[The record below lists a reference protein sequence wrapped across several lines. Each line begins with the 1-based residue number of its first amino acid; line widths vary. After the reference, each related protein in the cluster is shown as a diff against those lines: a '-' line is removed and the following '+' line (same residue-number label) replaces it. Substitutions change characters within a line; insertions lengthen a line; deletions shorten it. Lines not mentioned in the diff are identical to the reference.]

1 MQLHSDVRIK
11 TNGGRYGTENVKWS
25 GRVDSL
31 IPGLSLVAGLRSMA
45 RFGTALPSGVVMTG
59 VIAAY
64 VLLEWVSFIHEYKG
78 VPITPWN
85 PGLGLVFGFMVL
97 SGARYTAVLFV
108 GAVIAEIA
116 VLRSDLW
123 WPIILGLAAIIAG
136 GYGVVAT
143 MARRTMR
150 LDAGLN
156 RLRDVVLLMAS
167 GVVGAVLVAVFM
179 CLLLLA
185 DQKLDLADVLVA
197 AGPLLIGDII
207 GIAVITPLTLRLA
220 LHPQSLLDHVSLRML
235 LELLLFVAVVIA
247 ALWVIV
253 AAGPNGSKLF
263 YLMFLPVVVAAVRYG
278 LDGACIGVAVTQL
291 ALVGLLHHH
300 GYEVNVF
307 AEFQLLM
314 LVLSTTGLT
323 VGVVVTERRHAD
335 ETVRAVERQLKA
347 KEVEAAQA
355 ARFNLVSGTAAAL
368 AHEINQP
375 MTAARALARSVQQLL
390 HGPVPNLARIETN
403 IGNLIIQIDHAGGVV
418 RRMREFL
425 RRGRPHSS
433 TIAMR
438 ELLTDALA
446 LARAAAVSRGV
457 SIALDA
463 PDNLP
468 VVHGDA
474 VQLQQV
480 VLNLVRNAE
489 EAIADARTPN
499 GHITVVARRLEAP
512 ARVEIS
518 IVDNGPGI
526 AAEVVERLFHPL
538 TTSKTDGLGLGLSIS
553 ASIVEAHGGR
563 IWVQTGK
570 AGATEFRFSL
580 PLETG

>member
-1 MQLHSDVRIK
+1 VNLIAGSAQAA
-11 TNGGRYGTENVKWS
+11 GRNCTS
-25 GRVDSL
+25 HLGRALTSSL
-31 IPGLSLVAGLRSMA
+31 
-45 RFGTALPSGVVMTG
+45 FKTG

-64 VLLEWVSFIHEYKG
+64 VLLEWLSFIHEYKG

-85 PGLGLVFGFMVL
+85 PGLGLVFGLIVL
-97 SGARYTAVLFV
+97 FGARYATVLFA

-116 VLRSDLW
+116 ILRSNLW
-123 WPIILGLAAIIAG
+123 WPIILALTTIIAG
-136 GYGVVAT
+136 GYGLVAQV
-143 MARRTMR
+143 ARGHLR

-156 RLRDVVLLMAS
+156 RLRDVILLLVS
-167 GVVGAVLVAVFM
+167 GVIGAALVAVFI

-185 DQKLDLADVLVA
+185 DQELDLADVLVA

-220 LHPQSLLDHVSLRML
+220 LRPQPLLDHISLRML
-235 LELLLFVAVVIA
+235 SEFLLFVAVVIA
-247 ALWVIV
+247 TLWVIV

-263 YLMFLPVVVAAVRYG
+263 YVMFLPVVVAAVRYG
-278 LDGACIGVAVTQL
+278 LDGACIALAVTQL
-291 ALVGLLHHH
+291 ALVGLLHLY
-300 GYEVNVF
+300 GYEANAF

-314 LVLSTTGLT
+314 LILSATGLT

-347 KEVEAAQA
+347 KELEAAQA

-375 MTAARALARSVQQLL
+375 MTAARALARAVQQLL
-390 HGPVPNLARIETN
+390 RGPALDLARIDAN
-403 IGNLIIQIDHAGGVV
+403 IVSLITQIDHAGGVV
-418 RRMREFL
+418 RRMRDFL

-433 TIAMR
+433 TIILSD
-438 ELLTDALA
+438 LLSDALA
-446 LARAAAVSRGV
+446 LAGPEVASKGV

-463 PDNLP
+463 ADGDPL
-468 VVHGDA
+468 VIHGDA
-474 VQLQQV
+474 VQLQEV
-480 VLNLVRNAE
+480 ILNLVRNAA

-499 GHITVVARRLEAP
+499 GRIMVVARRLDAP
-512 ARVEIS
+512 ARIEIS
-518 IVDNGPGI
+518 VVDNGPGI
-526 AAEVVERLFHPL
+526 TAEVAERLFHPL

-563 IWVQTGK
+563 IWLQTGK

>member
-1 MQLHSDVRIK
+1 VNLIAGSAQAA
-11 TNGGRYGTENVKWS
+11 GRSCTSQFGRALTS
-25 GRVDSL
+25 GL
-31 IPGLSLVAGLRSMA
+31 
-45 RFGTALPSGVVMTG
+45 FKTG

-64 VLLEWVSFIHEYKG
+64 VLLEWLSFIHEYKG

-85 PGLGLVFGFMVL
+85 PGLGLVFGLIVL
-97 SGARYTAVLFV
+97 FGARYATVLFA
-108 GAVIAEIA
+108 GAVIAEI
-116 VLRSDLW
+116 VILRSNLW
-123 WPIILGLAAIIAG
+123 WPIILALTTIIAG
-136 GYGVVAT
+136 GYGLVAQVV
-143 MARRTMR
+143 RGHLR

-156 RLRDVVLLMAS
+156 RLRDVVLLLLS
-167 GVVGAVLVAVFM
+167 GVIGAALVAVFI

-185 DQKLDLADVLVA
+185 DQELDLADVLIA

-220 LHPQSLLDHVSLRML
+220 LRPQPLLDHISLRML
-235 LELLLFVAVVIA
+235 LEFLLFVAVVIA
-247 ALWVIV
+247 TLWVIV

-263 YLMFLPVVVAAVRYG
+263 YVMFLPVVVAAVRYG
-278 LDGACIGVAVTQL
+278 LDGACIALTVTQL
-291 ALVGLLHHH
+291 ALVGLLHLY
-300 GYEVNVF
+300 GYEANAF

-314 LVLSTTGLT
+314 LILSATGLT

-335 ETVRAVERQLKA
+335 ETVRAVERQLRA
-347 KEVEAAQA
+347 KELEAAQA

-375 MTAARALARSVQQLL
+375 MTAARALARAVQELL
-390 HGPVPNLARIETN
+390 RGPVPNLARIEAN

-418 RRMREFL
+418 QRMREFL

-433 TIAMR
+433 TVAIR
-438 ELLTDALA
+438 ELLTNALA
-446 LARAAAVSRGV
+446 LAGPEAASKDI
-457 SIALDA
+457 STTLDA
-463 PDNLP
+463 PDDLP

-489 EAIADARTPN
+489 EAVADARTPN

-512 ARVEIS
+512 ARIEIS

-526 AAEVVERLFHPL
+526 TAEVVGRLFHPL
-538 TTSKTDGLGLGLSIS
+538 TTSKADGLGLGLSIS

-563 IWVQTGK
+563 IWLQTGN

>member
-1 MQLHSDVRIK
+1 MSQ
-11 TNGGRYGTENVKWS
+11 
-25 GRVDSL
+25 
-31 IPGLSLVAGLRSMA
+31 
-45 RFGTALPSGVVMTG
+45 FGTALASSLVTTG

-97 SGARYTAVLFV
+97 SGARYAAALFTGV
-108 GAVIAEIA
+108 VIAEIA
-116 VLRSDLW
+116 VLHSNLW
-123 WPIILGLAAIIAG
+123 WPIILGLAVIIAAGYGIVAKVAG
-136 GYGVVAT
+136 GYL
-143 MARRTMR
+143 R

-156 RLRDVVLLMAS
+156 RLRDVVLLLVS
-167 GVVGAVLVAVFM
+167 GVGGAALVAVLV

-185 DQKLDLADVLVA
+185 DQKLDFADVLVA

-220 LHPQSLLDHVSLRML
+220 LHLQPLLDNISLRML
-235 LELLLFVAVVIA
+235 LELLLFVTVVIA

-253 AAGPNGSKLF
+253 AAAGPNGSKLF
-263 YLMFLPVVVAAVRYG
+263 YLMFLPVVVAAVRHG
-278 LDGACIGVAVTQL
+278 LDGACIGLAITQL
-291 ALVGLLHHH
+291 ALVGLLHLY
-300 GYEVNVF
+300 GYEANAF
-307 AEFQLLM
+307 TEFQLLM
-314 LVLSTTGLT
+314 LILSATGLT
-323 VGVVVTERRHAD
+323 VGVVVTERQHAD
-335 ETVRAVERQLKA
+335 ETVRAVERQLRA
-347 KEVEAAQA
+347 REVEAAQA

-375 MTAARALARSVQQLL
+375 MTAARALARSVQHLL
-390 HGPVPNLARIETN
+390 RGPVVDLARVDAN
-403 IGNLIIQIDHAGGVV
+403 IMNLITQIDHAGGVV
-418 RRMREFL
+418 RRIRDFL
-425 RRGRPHSS
+425 HRGRPHSS

-438 ELLTDALA
+438 ELLTNALA
-446 LARAAAVSRGV
+446 LASPEAVSKGV
-457 SIALDA
+457 SIALDV
-463 PDNLP
+463 PDDLP

-480 VLNLVRNAE
+480 TLNLVCNAV
-489 EAIADARTPN
+489 EAIAGAHMLN
-499 GHITVVARRLEAP
+499 GRITVVARRQEAP
-512 ARVEIS
+512 AWIEIS
-518 IVDNGPGI
+518 VVDNGPGI
-526 AAEVVERLFHPL
+526 TAEMVERLFHPL

-563 IWVQTGK
+563 IWLQTGK